1 VKARD
6 EGKGEA
12 VSKQPPVV
20 EEPRHPRNPP
30 PPTHGYSRYDQ
41 ERFKGKEGRSHG
53 TEGRSHGTE
62 GRSHDKEGRSHDTEG
77 NHMV

>member
-1 VKARD
+1 MKARD

-20 EEPRHPRNPP
+20 EEPRHTRNPP

-41 ERFKGKEGRSHG
+41 ERFRGKEGKSCDLVHHLVEKLSVG
-53 TEGRSHGTE
+53 GIFVVV
-62 GRSHDKEGRSHDTEG
+62 G
-77 NHMV
+77 NSRV